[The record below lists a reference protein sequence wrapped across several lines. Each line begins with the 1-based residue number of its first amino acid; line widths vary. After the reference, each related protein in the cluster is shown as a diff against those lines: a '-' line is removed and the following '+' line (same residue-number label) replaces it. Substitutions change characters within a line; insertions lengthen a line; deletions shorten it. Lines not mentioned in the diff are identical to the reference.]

1 MIMMMI
7 VKPVFLAAACAAIV
21 GIAYGMSSP
30 IVPVFAKED
39 LGANF
44 SEVGII
50 GLANYLPYMVVPLFG
65 GVLLDRTNKAYLLIL
80 GISLNIFAIF
90 LLSEVSSVADTVA
103 FRGISGVAHAFF
115 WPSAEA
121 IISTT
126 APAGKR
132 VRWIAIFTAA
142 WVGGFMTGPLVGKV
156 VLDHFDD
163 YRILFELSALAIS
176 FALLPSFLLL
186 RHGRPVQRA
195 EKHKSLGLADI
206 KCEVTLMPAVSAV
219 VLYYAV
225 TFGILIAIYPAYMK
239 AASITDQNIELL
251 FFLFGMARFATL
263 PFVHRIANRGRAALV
278 AAVAVMAAGMA
289 ISFAFAS
296 VWSFAA
302 ALVLAGVATSIF
314 YPVTF
319 NFVTKDAPVEKMGT
333 KLGIYEA
340 LFGAGWTAG
349 PVGVGLSSDA
359 FGPSSPYLAFSL
371 IGAALASAIAIR
383 KKERSSSSSS

>member
-1 MIMMMI
+1 MMS
-7 VKPVFLAAACAAIV
+7 KHALYAAAACALIV
-21 GIAYGMSSP
+21 GVAYGMSSP

-39 LGANF
+39 LGASF

-50 GLANYLPYMVVPLFG
+50 GLANYAPYMVVPLFG

-80 GISLNIFAIF
+80 GVSLNVFAIF
-90 LLSEVSSVADTVA
+90 MLSQVDSVAGA
-103 FRGISGVAHAFF
+103 AGFRGLSGVAHAFF

-121 IISTT
+121 IISTA
-126 APAGKR
+126 APPDRR
-132 VRWIAIFTAA
+132 VRWIALFTAA

-156 VLDHFDD
+156 ILDHFND
-163 YRILFELSALAIS
+163 YRTLFELSALAIS
-176 FALLPSFLLL
+176 FALVPSLVLLK
-186 RHGRPVQRA
+186 HGRPVQKA
-195 EKHKSLGLADI
+195 KEIHKQLLRLADI
-206 KCEVTLMPAVSAV
+206 KREVTSMPAVSAV

-239 AASITDQNIELL
+239 AASVSDQNIELL

-263 PFVHRIANRGRAALV
+263 PFVHRIAGRGRAALV

-289 ISFAFAS
+289 ISFAFSS
-296 VWSFAA
+296 VWSFAV

-314 YPVTF
+314 YPITF
-319 NFVTKDAPVEKMGT
+319 NYVTKDAPVEKMGT

-340 LFGAGWTAG
+340 LFGAGWTVG

-359 FGPSSPYLAFSL
+359 FGPASPYLAFSV
-371 IGAALASAIAIR
+371 IGAALAGAIAIR
-383 KKERSSSSSS
+383 KKNRSS

>member
-1 MIMMMI
+1 M
-7 VKPVFLAAACAAIV
+7 KPVILVAACAAIV
-21 GIAYGMSSP
+21 GIAYGMHSP
-30 IVPVFAKED
+30 IVPVFAKEE

-65 GVLLDRTNKAYLLIL
+65 GMLLDRTNKAYLLIL
-80 GISLNIFAIF
+80 GISLNVFAIF
-90 LLSEVSSVADTVA
+90 LLSEVSSVASATA
-103 FRGISGVAHAFF
+103 FRGLSGIAHAFF

-126 APAGKR
+126 APADRR
-132 VRWIAIFTAA
+132 VKWIALFTAA
-142 WVGGFMTGPLVGKV
+142 WVGGFMTGPLIGKV
-156 VLDHFDD
+156 VLDHFD
-163 YRILFELSALAIS
+163 YRTLFELSALAIS
-176 FALLPSFLLL
+176 LALVPSFLLL
-186 RHGRPVQRA
+186 RHGRPVKIER
-195 EKHKSLGLADI
+195 HRLLRLADI
-206 KCEVTLMPAVSAV
+206 KREVTSMPAVSAV

-225 TFGILIAIYPAYMK
+225 TFGVLIAIYPAYMK

-251 FFLFGMARFATL
+251 FFLFGIARFATL
-263 PFVHRIANRGRAALV
+263 PFVHRIAGRGRAALA

-289 ISFAFAS
+289 ISFSFAS

-302 ALVLAGVATSIF
+302 ALVLAGVATSVF

-319 NFVTKDAPVEKMGT
+319 NFVTKNAPVEKMGT

-340 LFGAGWTAG
+340 LFGAGWTVG

-359 FGPSSPYLAFSL
+359 FGPSSPYLAFSV
-371 IGAALASAIAIR
+371 IGAALAGAIITTVR
-383 KKERSSSSSS
+383 KNNSS